1 MEKIYDIA
9 IIGGGPSGMTAGLY
23 AKRAGL
29 DVIIFEKGVPGGA
42 VSSSFE
48 VANFPSLPKMSGMEL
63 ATKMFEQVS
72 NLGVPFEFDEVNKIL
87 TKGDIKT
94 VECLKKSFKA
104 RAVILALGACVKTLN
119 LENERKFLG
128 RGISYCAT
136 CDGNF
141 FKDKTVAFVGG
152 GNTALE
158 EVFYL
163 CNIAKKVFLIHRRD
177 EFRADDI
184 LVDRIEK
191 KKNVEYVLNS
201 VVSGLFGK
209 EHLEKIEVTNRLT
222 NEKKMLDVEGLFVCI
237 GRGPDTDIVSGDLKK
252 SENGYILTDENMK
265 TNIDG
270 VYAVGD
276 IRKTP
281 LRQIVTA
288 CADGAIAS
296 TKIFEYLKTKEK
308 AK

>member
-29 DVIIFEKGVPGGA
+29 DVIIFEKNIPGGV

-48 VANFPSLPKMSGMEL
+48 VANFPSIINISGMQL

-72 NLGVPFEFDEVNKIL
+72 NMNIPFEFSEVNKVL
-87 TKGDIKT
+87 TNSDIKT
-94 VECLKKSFKA
+94 VECLDKTYKA
-104 RAVILALGACVKTLN
+104 KAVILALGASVKTLN
-119 LENERKFLG
+119 LDNERKFLG
-128 RGISYCAT
+128 KGVSYCAT

-141 FKDKTVAFVGG
+141 FKDKTVALVGG

-163 CNIAKKVFLIHRRD
+163 SNIAKKVYLIHRRD
-177 EFRADDI
+177 EFRADEI
-184 LVDRIEK
+184 LVK
-191 KKNVEYVLNS
+191 KLVDKENVEFVLNS
-201 VVSGLFGK
+201 VVSGLFGT
-209 EHLEKIEVTNRLT
+209 EHIERIEVTNRLT
-222 NEKKMLDVEGLFVCI
+222 NDKKMIDLDGIFVCI
-237 GRGPDTDIVSGDLKK
+237 GRGPDTDIVVGDLKK
-252 SENGYILTDENMK
+252 SESGYILTDEKMK
-265 TNIDG
+265 TNING
-270 VYAVGD
+270 IYAVGD
-276 IRKTP
+276 IRNTP